1 MAGRFTIY
9 FNSEQTFAVGT
20 LDQSETHAPTLS
32 ATAADK
38 GGAPTVCDY
47 NSNGKGGPPAGP
59 PLCITQNSHRLST
72 LDRILVGYRQ
82 LSQSH
87 VHAILVSK
95 FKQSRRI

>member
-1 MAGRFTIY
+1 VPEESVEFLAAAAPFNRFY
-9 FNSEQTFAVGT
+9 RQCSG
-20 LDQSETHAPTLS
+20 
-32 ATAADK
+32 
-38 GGAPTVCDY
+38 
-47 NSNGKGGPPAGP
+47 GP